1 MSGLTR
7 MGLGAL
13 LLTQIACV
21 GSTPPAQFYL
31 LEPLAA
37 LDRAPAVSATAK
49 PTLALMPVKIPQYL
63 QRAQLVTASGKN
75 TYQLD
80 EWHRWAESLD
90 DNITRVV
97 LRDLSVLMPADVVSI
112 GSQGARLAK
121 LTLALSLLEFHI
133 DPEGQAR
140 LTAQWQASRG
150 EQPVISRQS
159 SFQVSADNADAASK
173 VQALNQCLY
182 RLNREMAEALTA
194 LGAN

>member
-7 MGLGAL
+7 MGLGAF

-21 GSTPPAQFYL
+21 GSSPPARFYL

-49 PTLALMPVKIPQYL
+49 PTLALIPVKIPQYL

-75 TYQLD
+75 TYLLD

-97 LRDLSVLMPADVVSI
+97 LRDLSLLMPADVVLNN
-112 GSQGARLAK
+112 SQYARQAK
-121 LTLALSLLEFHI
+121 LALAISILEFHI
-133 DPEGQAR
+133 DPEGRAR
-140 LTAQWQASRG
+140 MTAQWQASRG
-150 EQPVISRQS
+150 DQTLISRQS
-159 SFQVSADNADAASK
+159 SFQVSAENADAASK
-173 VQALNQCLY
+173 VQALNQCLF
-182 RLNREMAEALTA
+182 RLNREMAEALTP